1 MFVPLTLA
9 DFLERADRV
18 YGDRVGI
25 IDEPEPP
32 GGGLGRV
39 TYGRF
44 AAMSRSL
51 AAALDDLGVGRASG
65 WPSYRPMRAASW

>member
-18 YGDRVGI
+18 YADRVGI

-39 TYGRF
+39 T
-44 AAMSRSL
+44 
-51 AAALDDLGVGRASG
+51 
-65 WPSYRPMRAASW
+65 